1 MAGQAGSIVL
11 AHELRPVPRGRR
23 LRVRDWRC
31 WLPGALVLALLAAVL
46 TAPGAAV
53 AQDKRRWVGDDFEVT
68 LRTGQ
73 STRNA
78 IVRMLSTGAEV
89 ELIETGES
97 GEYSRVRLAGGTEGW
112 ILSRYLVASP
122 PARLALPAAE
132 ERLAAA
138 QQRAG
143 ELDDRVRELT
153 AERDEL
159 ARALGEAESGGA
171 SLSRQLEEL
180 RSLSANT
187 VQLNEQNKRLKAR
200 LAEGEQAL
208 ASVEEENRRLA
219 SRGERQWFLA
229 GAAVLAFGLLL
240 GLILPRSRW
249 RRKSSWDSF

>member
-1 MAGQAGSIVL
+1 M
-11 AHELRPVPRGRR
+11 
-23 LRVRDWRC
+23 
-31 WLPGALVLALLAAVL
+31 ALLAAVL
-46 TAPGAAV
+46 TVPCAAV
-53 AQDKRRWVGDDFEVT
+53 AQEKRRWVGDDFEVT

-78 IVRMLSTGAEV
+78 IVRMLSTGTEV
-89 ELIETGES
+89 ELLETGES

-122 PARLALPAAE
+122 PPRLALPAAE
-132 ERLAAA
+132 QRLAAA
-138 QQRAG
+138 QKRAG

-171 SLSRQLEEL
+171 SLSRQLEDL

-187 VQLNEQNKRLKAR
+187 VQLNEQNKRLRAR
-200 LAEGEQAL
+200 LAEGEKSL

-219 SRGERQWFLA
+219 SRAERQWFLA
-229 GAAVLAFGLLL
+229 GAAVLALGLLL
-240 GLILPRSRW
+240 GLILPRIRW

>member
-1 MAGQAGSIVL
+1 VL
-11 AHELRPVPRGRR
+11 VDGWRPVLRGRPVQAR
-23 LRVRDWRC
+23 ISRWLRKAT
-31 WLPGALVLALLAAVL
+31 LIALLAAALMV
-46 TAPGAAV
+46 PCAAD

-97 GEYSRVRLAGGTEGW
+97 GEYSRVRLSGGTEGW
-112 ILSRYLVASP
+112 ILSRYLVAKP
-122 PARLALPAAE
+122 PARLALPAVE

-138 QQRAG
+138 QKRAG
-143 ELDDRVRELT
+143 ELEDSVRELT
-153 AERDEL
+153 AERDQL

-180 RSLSANT
+180 RSLSADT
-187 VQLNEQNKRLKAR
+187 VNLSEQNKRLSAR
-200 LAEGEQAL
+200 VAEGEKAL
-208 ASVEEENRRLA
+208 ASIEEDNRRLA
-219 SRGERQWFLA
+219 SRAERQWFLT
-229 GAAVLAFGLLL
+229 GAAVLAVGLLF
-240 GLILPRSRW
+240 GLILPRIRW